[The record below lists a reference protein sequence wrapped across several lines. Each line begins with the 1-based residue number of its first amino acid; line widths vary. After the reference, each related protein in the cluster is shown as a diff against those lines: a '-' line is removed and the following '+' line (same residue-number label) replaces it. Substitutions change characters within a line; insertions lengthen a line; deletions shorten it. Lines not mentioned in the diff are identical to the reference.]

1 MKKEIK
7 KEELKKSF
15 KSGFAVI
22 VGRSNAGKS
31 TLLNSLIGTKLAII
45 TEKAQTTRQPIR
57 GILHDPRG
65 QIVFVDT
72 PGVLLKS
79 RDRLT
84 KTLNE
89 RAKESLDGVDV
100 IVYLVDPTKEIGAE
114 EQILIKAMEKLET
127 PKILAIN
134 KIDLHEPRYINDY
147 RDLAPQFDAMVEISA
162 LNSQHLKSLVTSV
175 FEHLPEGEPYYPE
188 FQLTDID
195 NKFWFAEIIR
205 EKIFHQFYQE
215 VPYNIN
221 VKVDDMETRDNG
233 TFYIHAIIE
242 VADERYK
249 KIILGKGGIKIKE
262 IGTSARHDLES
273 ITGTKI
279 FLDLEVEENPRWVE
293 RI

>member
-1 MKKEIK
+1 MT
-7 KEELKKSF
+7 KSF

-22 VGRSNAGKS
+22 AGRSNAGKS
-31 TLLNSLIGTKLAII
+31 TLLNALIGTKLAIV
-45 TEKAQTTRQPIR
+45 TEKAQTTRQAIR

-84 KTLNE
+84 KALNQ
-89 RAKESLDGVDV
+89 RAKESLEGVDA
-100 IVYLVDPTKEIGAE
+100 IIYLVDPTKEVGAE
-114 EQILIKAMEKLET
+114 ERTLIKAMEKLKT

-134 KIDLHEPRYINDY
+134 KIDLREPRHIDDY
-147 RDLAPQFDAMVEISA
+147 RELAPQFDAVVEISA
-162 LNSQHLKSLVTSV
+162 LHGQHLKLLVNAV
-175 FEHLPEGEPYYPE
+175 FEFLPEGEPYYPE

-205 EKIFHQFYQE
+205 EKIYHQFYQE

-221 VKVDDMETRDNG
+221 VKVEEMEKREDG
-233 TFYIHAIIE
+233 LLYIHAIIE
-242 VADERYK
+242 LADERYK
-249 KIILGKGGIKIKE
+249 KMIIGAGGRKIKE
-262 IGTSARHDLES
+262 IGSSARHDLEA
-273 ITGTKI
+273 ITGSKI
-279 FLDLEVEENPRWVE
+279 FLDLEVEVNPRWVE

>member
-1 MKKEIK
+1 MKKEI
-7 KEELKKSF
+7 ELKKSF

-31 TLLNSLIGTKLAII
+31 TLLNALIGTKLAII
-45 TEKAQTTRQPIR
+45 TEKPQTTRQSIQ

-72 PGVLLKS
+72 PGVLIKTH
-79 RDRLT
+79 DRLT
-84 KTLNE
+84 KVLNQ
-89 RAKESLDGVDV
+89 RAKESLEGIDV
-100 IVYLVDPTKEIGAE
+100 VVYLVDPTKALGPE
-114 EQILIKAMEKLET
+114 EQILLKVIEKLKT
-127 PKILAIN
+127 PKILVIN

-147 RDLAPQFDAMVEISA
+147 RELAPQFDASLEISA
-162 LNSQHLKSLVTSV
+162 LHNKHLKSLVNLV
-175 FEHLPEGEPYYPE
+175 FDYLPEGEPMYPE
-188 FQLTDID
+188 FQLTNID
-195 NKFWFAEIIR
+195 NKFWFSEIIR

-221 VKVDDMETRDNG
+221 VRIDEIERRENDLL
-233 TFYIHAIIE
+233 YIHAFIE

-249 KIILGKGGIKIKE
+249 KIIIGSGGRKIKE
-262 IGTSARHDLES
+262 IGSSARHDLES

>member
-1 MKKEIK
+1 MKKE
-7 KEELKKSF
+7 KEEKKLF

-31 TLLNSLIGTKLAII
+31 TLLNALIGTKLAII

-57 GILHDPRG
+57 GILHDARG

-84 KTLNE
+84 RALNQ
-89 RAKESLDGVDV
+89 RAKEALEGVDV
-100 IVYLVDPTKEIGAE
+100 IVYLVDPTKAIGAE
-114 EQILIKAMEKLET
+114 EQILLKGMEKLKT

-134 KIDLHEPRYINDY
+134 KIDLREPRYIDDY
-147 RDLAPQFDAMVEISA
+147 RELTPQFDCAVEISA
-162 LNSQHLKSLVTSV
+162 LKSQHLKSLVNAV

-188 FQLTDID
+188 FQVTDID

-215 VPYNIN
+215 VPYNVN
-221 VKVDDMETRDNG
+221 VKVEEMETRENG
-233 TFYIHAIIE
+233 LLYIHAIIE

-249 KIILGKGGIKIKE
+249 KIIIGKGGMKIKE
-262 IGTSARHDLES
+262 IGSSARHDLES
-273 ITGTKI
+273 ITGSKI
-279 FLDLEVEENPRWVE
+279 FLDLEVEVNPRWVE